1 MVTRYCRHCKIEH
14 ELTEDFWYRLETY
27 PRCKVQVKHKVM
39 LRQSEISPEQYR
51 KYQKEYRSR
60 RMDERREQHKVWRE
74 NNREYHRAMSRKWYQ
89 ENKAKRHEQVN
100 LRLKKD
106 VMFRLRKNI
115 TNRLRVALKGKMKP
129 EAMKQSLGCT
139 LPELK
144 QHLEQ
149 QFTQGMTWE
158 NYGKVWQIDHILPL
172 ANYMLTD
179 RGTYRRLSHYTNLQP
194 LLTLD
199 NQIKSNKE
207 IN

>member
-1 MVTRYCRHCKIEH
+1 MVKYCKYCKVEH
-14 ELTEDFWYRLETY
+14 QLTESFWYRLNSS
-27 PRCKVQVKHKVM
+27 PRCKVQVKQKVI
-39 LRQSEISPEQYR
+39 LRQSSLKQQEYR

-60 RMDERREQHKVWRE
+60 RKDERLEQNKVWRE
-74 NNREYHRAMSRKWYQ
+74 INREYHRASSRKWYQ
-89 ENKAKRHEQVN
+89 DNKAKRNKQVS

-115 TNRLRVALKGKMKP
+115 TNRLRVALQGKMKP
-129 EAMKQSLGCT
+129 ETMKQSLGCT
-139 LPELK
+139 LLELK

-149 QFTQGMTWE
+149 QFTQEMTWE

-172 ANYMLTD
+172 ANYLLTD

-194 LLTLD
+194 LLKLD